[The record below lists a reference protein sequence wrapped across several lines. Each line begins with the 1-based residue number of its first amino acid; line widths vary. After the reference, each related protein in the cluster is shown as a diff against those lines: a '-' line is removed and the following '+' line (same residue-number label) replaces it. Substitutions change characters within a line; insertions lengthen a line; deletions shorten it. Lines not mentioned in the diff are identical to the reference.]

1 MTADGKLAVGG
12 GFDGILRL
20 WDVNTG
26 KLLHKFIPPKE
37 EATKVAARK

>member
-1 MTADGKLAVGG
+1 AG
-12 GFDGILRL
+12 GFDGILRF

-26 KLLHKFIPPKE
+26 KLLHKFNPPKK